1 MKNIFRSKSFKT
13 KDTEKRQEK
22 ILTNQKTKR
31 VRRKTI
37 SDETPLYDAFF
48 SRHQG
53 AENAAFSSPDLATL
67 PPQCCHLPTATPGNI
82 ATANYNSVVLRNKD
96 PNKTKPE
103 RNSLYDDRGNDVPE
117 HTVLENVPTSIQLR
131 NTQQKSYLG
140 DSYLRRSRSCD
151 DNLHL
156 KELPHNS
163 LYLKQQMKHK
173 DSIDSLALDT
183 DSDVDSPNPQD
194 KCKTFQMSVTC
205 PDDTNNT
212 LIKYPSM
219 DNLMQ
224 TLERKN
230 FKASTQSDQTLNVEN
245 DVEVRIRTKSRPT
258 SFRKS
263 VKNLFRSSKKQDMR
277 KSQSNPDINE
287 LLKNCSHN
295 EDRPSGNLCPSFPN
309 SEGVEVRHSHDRA
322 PRPRTFQSSQRTGEE
337 EIFIKENEVFRFKDN
352 SLTIKNMKYTLK
364 DIERFVEETS
374 KTFCIDTFGK
384 KYRICFDSEKQARQ
398 FKSEFERNTN
408 VEKTTG
414 ILTKFFKK
422 RVSKEILENKGIFR
436 NEAVYGNSLEVLYM
450 VYNDIPEFIYE
461 IIRLIELPENI
472 KSQGLYRTPGNL
484 ATMQKIRLE
493 IDKNNLAILRQY
505 EKDVD
510 VLAGALKLFFRE
522 MKEPLLLE
530 GIVDKILRIL
540 KKNNL
545 ADREALRPI
554 LGELPAAHKQA
565 LYVLITHLLTI
576 LDYKSENKMDA
587 YNLSVCWGQ
596 TVIFYSDS
604 KDLLQ
609 KSSEAV
615 SVLEFILNY
624 YNEHRDALKYLQQ
637 NVKKTEPTKIQRHD
651 SKDSIGSNDK
661 KKDKEDQIC
670 CMLSNLLVE
679 VHKHIKEN
687 GLYFKNGS
695 TTKVEKI
702 VKRMK
707 KFKLE
712 KVRGENIHDITD
724 ALKRY
729 LKEMKIINKSVC
741 KDYYEICER
750 EEKDILETILPKI
763 EKRRTLDLILK
774 HIAEVCKE
782 KKSPE
787 DKEKLLDSMS
797 KILCEQNV
805 SKSDISGPRDLK
817 NLIKVL
823 LSKYQVPEQPDL
835 IKGLES
841 NPNYLRQKEER
852 ERQKSMYDNLDYE
865 TKL

>member
-1 MKNIFRSKSFKT
+1 MIERHK
-13 KDTEKRQEK
+13 
-22 ILTNQKTKR
+22 LT
-31 VRRKTI
+31 
-37 SDETPLYDAFF
+37 DEL
-48 SRHQG
+48 
-53 AENAAFSSPDLATL
+53 
-67 PPQCCHLPTATPGNI
+67 
-82 ATANYNSVVLRNKD
+82 
-96 PNKTKPE
+96 
-103 RNSLYDDRGNDVPE
+103 
-117 HTVLENVPTSIQLR
+117 
-131 NTQQKSYLG
+131 
-140 DSYLRRSRSCD
+140 
-151 DNLHL
+151 L
-156 KELPHNS
+156 KE
-163 LYLKQQMKHK
+163 
-173 DSIDSLALDT
+173 
-183 DSDVDSPNPQD
+183 
-194 KCKTFQMSVTC
+194 F
-205 PDDTNNT
+205 
-212 LIKYPSM
+212 
-219 DNLMQ
+219 
-224 TLERKN
+224 E
-230 FKASTQSDQTLNVEN
+230 
-245 DVEVRIRTKSRPT
+245 
-258 SFRKS
+258 
-263 VKNLFRSSKKQDMR
+263 
-277 KSQSNPDINE
+277 E